1 MEKKG
6 KRGLLMKKFYKRLGV
21 MIDMSRNSV
30 MTVPMLKKYMT
41 LLKKMGYNSLMLYTE
56 DTYEVENEPF
66 FGYMRGRYTIEEM
79 KELDAFAAS
88 IGMEMI
94 PCIQTLAH
102 LLAAFHWGKFP
113 VDAKDVLL
121 ADNERTYELI
131 ENMFKTLS
139 KCFTSR
145 YIHIGMDEAHHL
157 GRGRQLDLHGY
168 EPSISIIKR
177 HLAKIQDI
185 AKKYGYTVLLWSD
198 MFFRSW
204 NNHAYYCEAR
214 EMPKEVVDSVAE
226 GVIPVYW
233 DYYHSDEKIY
243 DDMFYNHAQLA
254 KEVWFAGGA
263 WSWKGFVPDH
273 ALSVKTMEP
282 ALRSCRSHK
291 VKNIY
296 FTLWGDDGGETSHF
310 AQLATLLYLA
320 EYAKGNEDLDSI
332 RAKCKR
338 ILGVDYDDMVA
349 MGDADQ
355 GFKMGKNA
363 YVVNPSKH
371 MLYSDYFNDFLDCSV
386 DPEKAAHFAAC
397 AARMHEA
404 KKKNRRYF
412 YLFDSLAKLFDVH
425 AIKYDLGLRTRR
437 AYEAGDKETLRR
449 LAEYDYKE
457 VEKRLRLFHAAFQKQ
472 WFTENKPC
480 GFDIQDLR
488 LGGIIQRTASCR
500 ALILDYVN
508 GKIDSIQELDEPLLS
523 WPTKDGD
530 GVARYLNSYHNNAS
544 PNVFAQ
550 GL

>member
-1 MEKKG
+1 
-6 KRGLLMKKFYKRLGV
+6 MKKLYKRLGV

-30 MTVPMLKKYMT
+30 MSVPMLKKYMT

-145 YIHIGMDEAHHL
+145 YIHIGMDEAHSL
-157 GRGRQLDLHGY
+157 GRGRHLDLFGY

-177 HLAKIQDI
+177 HLAKVQEI
-185 AKKYGYTVLLWSD
+185 AKKYGYTCLLWSD

-204 NNHAYYCEAR
+204 TNNTYYCSATQV
-214 EMPKEVVDSVAE
+214 PKEFVDSVAE

-233 DYYHSDEKIY
+233 DYYHQDEQSY
-243 DDMFYNHAQLA
+243 DDMIYNHAQLS
-254 KEVWFAGGA
+254 KDIWFAGAA

-273 ALSVKTMEP
+273 ALSLKTMEP
-282 ALRSCRSHK
+282 AIRSCRRHK
-291 VKNIY
+291 IKNIY

-332 RAKCKR
+332 RAKCRR

-349 MGDADQ
+349 MGDIDQ
-355 GFKMGKNA
+355 GFKMGKGE

-386 DPEKAAHFAAC
+386 DPEKTAHFAAC
-397 AARMHEA
+397 ASRLYEA
-404 KKKNRRYF
+404 KKKSRRYG
-412 YLFDSLAKLFDVH
+412 YLFDCLAKLCDVH

-437 AYEAGDKETLRR
+437 AYEAGDKDTLRS
-449 LAEYDYKE
+449 LAENEYKE
-457 VEKRLRLFHAAFQKQ
+457 VEKRLRLFYTAFRKQ
-472 WFTENKPC
+472 WMTENKPS
-480 GFDIQDLR
+480 GFDVQDIR

-500 ALILDYVN
+500 DRILDYVN
-508 GKIDSIQELDEPLLS
+508 GKIDSIGELDEPLLS
-523 WPTKDGD
+523 WPSKELDGI
-530 GVARYLNSYHNNAS
+530 ARHVNIYSSYAT
-544 PNVFAQ
+544 PNVIEDY
-550 GL
+550 

>member
-1 MEKKG
+1 
-6 KRGLLMKKFYKRLGV
+6 MKKFYKRLGV

-30 MTVPMLKKYMT
+30 MSVPALKKYLQ
-41 LLKKMGYNSLMLYTE
+41 LLKKIGYNSVMLYTE
-56 DTYEVENEPF
+56 DTYEVEGEPF
-66 FGYMRGRYTIEEM
+66 FGYMRGRYSIAEM
-79 KELDAFAAS
+79 KEIDAFASS
-88 IGMEMI
+88 IGIEMI

-102 LLAAFHWGKFP
+102 LNASFRWGKIP
-113 VDAKDVLL
+113 VDTGDIML

-131 ENMFKTLS
+131 DKMFKTLS
-139 KCFTSR
+139 DCFASR
-145 YIHIGMDEAHHL
+145 YIHIGMDEAQML
-157 GRGRQLDLHGY
+157 GRGRHLDEHGY
-168 EPSISIIKR
+168 EPSIAIIKR
-177 HLAKIQDI
+177 HLARIEEI
-185 AKKYGYTVLLWSD
+185 AKKYGYTCLLWSD

-204 NNHAYYCEAR
+204 NNHAYYCDAC
-214 EMPKEVVDSVAE
+214 EMPKEVVESVPK

-233 DYYHSDEKIY
+233 DYYHSEEKIY

-263 WSWKGFVPDH
+263 WCWKGFVPDH
-273 ALSVKTMEP
+273 VLSLQTMEP

-332 RAKCKR
+332 KAKCKR

-349 MGDADQ
+349 MGDIDQ

-386 DPEKAAHFAAC
+386 NPEKTAHFADC
-397 AARMHEA
+397 AKRLHAAA
-404 KKKNRRYF
+404 KKSRRYG
-412 YLFDSLAKLFDVH
+412 YLFDSLAKLCDVH

-437 AYEAGDKETLRR
+437 AYEAKDMDTLRR

-457 VEKRLRLFHAAFQKQ
+457 VERRLRLFHAALQKQ

-488 LGGIIQRTASCR
+488 LGGIIQRTISCR
-500 ALILDYVN
+500 ARILDYVN
-508 GKIDSIQELDEPLLS
+508 GKLDSIQELDEPLLS
-523 WPTKDGD
+523 WPNADGD
-530 GVARYLNSYHNNAS
+530 GVARYVNSYPYNAS
-544 PNVFAQ
+544 PNVF
-550 GL
+550 GH

>member
-1 MEKKG
+1 
-6 KRGLLMKKFYKRLGV
+6 MKKFYKRLGV

-30 MTVPMLKKYMT
+30 MSVPALKKYLQ
-41 LLKKMGYNSLMLYTE
+41 LLKKIGYNSVMLYTE
-56 DTYEVENEPF
+56 DTYEVEGEPF
-66 FGYMRGRYTIEEM
+66 FGYMRGRYSIAEM
-79 KELDAFAAS
+79 KEIDAFASS
-88 IGMEMI
+88 IGIEMI

-102 LLAAFHWGKFP
+102 LNASFRWGKIP
-113 VDAKDVLL
+113 VDTGDIML

-131 ENMFKTLS
+131 DRMFKTLS
-139 KCFTSR
+139 DCFASR
-145 YIHIGMDEAHHL
+145 YIHIGMDEAQML
-157 GRGRQLDLHGY
+157 GRGRHLDEHGY
-168 EPSISIIKR
+168 EPSIAIIKR
-177 HLAKIQDI
+177 HLARIEEI
-185 AKKYGYTVLLWSD
+185 AKKYGYTCLLWSD

-204 NNHAYYCEAR
+204 NNHAYYCDAC
-214 EMPKEVVDSVAE
+214 EMPKEVVESVPK

-233 DYYHSDEKIY
+233 DYYHSEEKIY

-263 WSWKGFVPDH
+263 WCWKGFVPDH
-273 ALSVKTMEP
+273 VLSLQTMEP

-332 RAKCKR
+332 KAKCKR

-349 MGDADQ
+349 MGDIDQ

-386 DPEKAAHFAAC
+386 DPEKTAHFADC
-397 AARMHEA
+397 AKRLHAAA
-404 KKKNRRYF
+404 KKSRRYG
-412 YLFDSLAKLFDVH
+412 YLFDSLAKLCDVH

-437 AYEAGDKETLRR
+437 AYEAKDMDALRR

-457 VEKRLRLFHAAFQKQ
+457 VERRLRIFHAALQKQ

-488 LGGIIQRTASCR
+488 LGGIIQRTISCR
-500 ALILDYVN
+500 ARILDYVN
-508 GKIDSIQELDEPLLS
+508 GKLDSIQELDEPLLS
-523 WPTKDGD
+523 WPSADSD
-530 GVARYLNSYHNNAS
+530 GVARYVNSYPYNAS
-544 PNVFAQ
+544 PNVF
-550 GL
+550 GH

>member
-1 MEKKG
+1 
-6 KRGLLMKKFYKRLGV
+6 MKKFYKRLGV

-41 LLKKMGYNSLMLYTE
+41 LLKKMGYNSVMLYTE
-56 DTYEVENEPF
+56 DTYEVEGEPF
-66 FGYMRGRYTIEEM
+66 FGYMRGRYSIAEM
-79 KELDAFAAS
+79 KEIDAFASS
-88 IGMEMI
+88 IGIEMI

-102 LLAAFHWGKFP
+102 LNASFRWGKIP
-113 VDAKDVLL
+113 VDTGDIML

-131 ENMFKTLS
+131 DKMFKTLS
-139 KCFTSR
+139 DCFASR
-145 YIHIGMDEAHHL
+145 YIHIGMDEAQML
-157 GRGRQLDLHGY
+157 GRGRHLDEHGY
-168 EPSISIIKR
+168 EPSIAIIKR
-177 HLAKIQDI
+177 HLARIEEI
-185 AKKYGYTVLLWSD
+185 AKKYGYTCLLWSD

-204 NNHAYYCEAR
+204 NNHAYYCDAC

-233 DYYHSDEKIY
+233 DYYHSEEKIY

-263 WSWKGFVPDH
+263 WCWKGFVPDH
-273 ALSVKTMEP
+273 VLSLQTMEP

-332 RAKCKR
+332 KAKCKR

-349 MGDADQ
+349 MGDIDQ

-386 DPEKAAHFAAC
+386 DPEKTAHFADC
-397 AARMHEA
+397 AKRLHAAA
-404 KKKNRRYF
+404 KKSRRYG
-412 YLFDSLAKLFDVH
+412 YLFDSLAKLCDVH

-437 AYEAGDKETLRR
+437 AYEAKDMDALRR

-457 VEKRLRLFHAAFQKQ
+457 VERRLRLFHAALQKQ

-488 LGGIIQRTASCR
+488 LGGIIQRTISCR
-500 ALILDYVN
+500 ARILDYVN

-523 WPTKDGD
+523 WPNADSD
-530 GVARYLNSYHNNAS
+530 GVARYVNSYPYNAS
-544 PNVFAQ
+544 PNVF
-550 GL
+550 GH